1 MAVAEEESGHVDG
14 DEIEGGTAHL
24 NDGTVVAV
32 VVDLSSVPSQLL
44 LLLHGFPVDGAVV
57 VQNSPEFHP
66 YFGCAPCL
74 VPWDTYS
81 SFPLNCPLGKH
92 SVESQLGC
100 FPCASDEIRVVHSA
114 SESVSDLLPSC
125 PPASVGT
132 FVLGHHYAM

>member
-1 MAVAEEESGHVDG
+1 MAVAEEASGHVDG
-14 DEIEGGTAHL
+14 DAIGGGTAHS
-24 NDGTVVAV
+24 NDGTVVAA
-32 VVDLSSVPSQLL
+32 VDLSSVPSQLPL
-44 LLLHGFPVDGAVV
+44 LPHGFPVDGAAVV

-92 SVESQLGC
+92 SVESPPDC
-100 FPCASDEIRVVHSA
+100 FQCANDEIRVVHSA

-132 FVLGHHYAM
+132 FVLDHHYAM